1 MLVKKWKLHHSD
13 WINQRT
19 YVQSK
24 QLVYFQTENSSWPTR
39 SFCSLFTKRYT
50 PQKVF
55 TSNNMPIRSFFP
67 SNYIDCQLFVARTKL
82 KYNVRYIYSTTARPE
97 QTQYQP
103 FLKSDKQGNMTTIHQ
118 QTCATL
124 CSTQGSSRTARA
136 RFDARAN
143 LTELNAD
150 NAWLGRWLFEKS
162 GRSLARDSSCSLLS
176 NKVVSATFI
185 SGLGLQLSSSTWKKW
200 WQKKNRIKL
209 ISAARRVKKTGYWRP
224 KHK

>member
-1 MLVKKWKLHHSD
+1 M
-13 WINQRT
+13 
-19 YVQSK
+19 QSK

-143 LTELNAD
+143 LTELNA
-150 NAWLGRWLFEKS
+150 WLGRWLFEKS

-200 WQKKNRIKL
+200 WQKKQNKIDFCSQESEENRL
-209 ISAARRVKKTGYWRP
+209 LAS
-224 KHK
+224 

>member
-1 MLVKKWKLHHSD
+1 
-13 WINQRT
+13 
-19 YVQSK
+19 
-24 QLVYFQTENSSWPTR
+24 
-39 SFCSLFTKRYT
+39 
-50 PQKVF
+50 
-55 TSNNMPIRSFFP
+55 MPICSFFP

-124 CSTQGSSRTARA
+124 CSTQGSSRMARA
-136 RFDARAN
+136 RFDATAN
-143 LTELNAD
+143 LTEL

-162 GRSLARDSSCSLLS
+162 GRSLASNSSCSLLS

-185 SGLGLQLSSSTWKKW
+185 SGLGLQLSSSTWEKW

-224 KHK
+224 KHRNNYLLNHVEGAARNVAVWMDSS